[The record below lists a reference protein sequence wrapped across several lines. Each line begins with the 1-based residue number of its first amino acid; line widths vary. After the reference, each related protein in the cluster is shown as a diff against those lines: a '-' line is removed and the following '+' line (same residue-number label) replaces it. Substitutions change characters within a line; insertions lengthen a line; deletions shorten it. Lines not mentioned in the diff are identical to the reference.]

1 MAKSTFKQELYEL
14 NKAAG
19 LAVNQANPNP
29 MTAQRY
35 ESMFGHKWKHKKPTK
50 ASQIETLIC
59 DFMRLK
65 GHGAAKVSTTG
76 VYRDNTKVIT
86 NVIGQRVKVGSKGWT
101 HGQATKGASDLNL
114 IVYGL
119 NWSVEVKF
127 RKDRQSDNQKT
138 FEKMIQKAGGFYS
151 IVRTLDDFYEQY
163 YNFLELEQVKIM
175 KQFNK

>member
-1 MAKSTFKQELYEL
+1 MKSTFKQELYEL
-14 NKAAG
+14 RRAEAFELHPQLVKAGKFGYMENK
-19 LAVNQANPNP
+19 LVV
-29 MTAQRY
+29 
-35 ESMFGHKWKHKKPTK
+35 KKPTK
-50 ASQIETLIC
+50 ASQLETLIC

-127 RKDRQSDNQKT
+127 RKDRQSTNQKT

-151 IVRTLDDFYEQY
+151 IVRTLEDFYEQY
-163 YNFLELEQVKIM
+163 YNFLELEQVKLM